1 MKQNEKLYNSNTASL
16 FQTMKETLL
25 DQHICR
31 PYVSKFKLYQ
41 NSYIADAKAKTI
53 KLSEIETPNEKFGF
67 QDNLR
72 RFFLTTDD
80 DMLIVRTLP
89 NKIEY
94 VDVKK
99 LRSID
104 CIFRILKLGY
114 QTPNLE
120 GSKTNTVPMRTCLLF
135 STIHV
140 KSNWLE
146 RVQDHVIHNSHG
158 VFLKCPSK
166 TYPYYHPKDNEVT
179 IFDMADEFT
188 KKYMDD
194 KYCQFNVVGHF
205 ERVYIHKIFGN
216 HSGYVLNRGTKVL
229 DWAEERMKIYM
240 NYFNTHEDGKLYY
253 DAIDSE
259 TGKSEIKSVSQED
272 LAKFSKSVKD
282 FSLKDLK

>member
-1 MKQNEKLYNSNTASL
+1 MKQNEKLYNSNTKSL
-16 FQTMKETLL
+16 YQLMKETLL
-25 DQHICR
+25 DKNICR
-31 PYVSKFKLYQ
+31 PYVSRFKLYQ
-41 NSYIADAKAKTI
+41 NSYVADAKAKTI

-80 DMLIVRTLP
+80 DMLLVRTG
-89 NKIEY
+89 NGDIEY

-104 CIFRILKLGY
+104 DIFRILKLGY

-120 GSKTNTVPMRTCLLF
+120 GTKTNTVLMRTCLLF
-135 STIHV
+135 STIHL

-146 RVQDHVIHNSHG
+146 RVQDNVINHHG
-158 VFLKCPSK
+158 VYLKNPST

-179 IFDMADEFT
+179 IFDMEDEFT

-194 KYCQFNVVGHF
+194 KYCQFDVTGHF
-205 ERVYIHKIFGN
+205 ERVYIHKILGN
-216 HSGYVLNRGTKVL
+216 HSGYVLNKGTKVL
-229 DWAEERMKIYM
+229 DWSEERAKIYM
-240 NYFNTHEDGKLYY
+240 NFFNTYEDGKIYY

-259 TGKSEIKSVSQED
+259 TGEKTIKSVHED
-272 LAKFSKSVKD
+272 DIKEFNKGIKD
-282 FSLKDLK
+282 YSLKDLK